1 MSLVYKGNIVS
12 RIKPWHLNQCP
23 AAAHHTLSQGGNC
36 ILSGGEGVDHA
47 PRLCSGWKWNSS
59 LWKKCKTVTKK
70 NIITHRRSQGRQ
82 WSRKFSA
89 YLIILCFEKRRPKQ
103 KYCFSPK
110 SNISTPSKFFP
121 QKKFGTGCAT
131 VIVIEPFY
139 NSLNQRQVES
149 HVNCDLHHWRLHG
162 VLVTFVFGPT
172 WVLWSK
178 KKQPLQPAILFPIHR
193 PTARLIT
200 WHCLVAERDLPEK
213 NVVESPSNMKVL

>member
-70 NIITHRRSQGRQ
+70 NIIAHRRSQERQ

-121 QKKFGTGCAT
+121 PKNLWLAALLS
-131 VIVIEPFY
+131 
-139 NSLNQRQVES
+139 SLSN
-149 HVNCDLHHWRLHG
+149 LF
-162 VLVTFVFGPT
+162 TT
-172 WVLWSK
+172 LWINDRSN
-178 KKQPLQPAILFPIHR
+178 PMSIAICTIGDCM
-193 PTARLIT
+193 A
-200 WHCLVAERDLPEK
+200 
-213 NVVESPSNMKVL
+213 SS